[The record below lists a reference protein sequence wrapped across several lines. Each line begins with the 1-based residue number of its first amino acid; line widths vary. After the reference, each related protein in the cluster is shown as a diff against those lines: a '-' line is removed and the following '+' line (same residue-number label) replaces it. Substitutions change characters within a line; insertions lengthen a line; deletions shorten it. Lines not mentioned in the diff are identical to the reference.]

1 MKLSMW
7 ERIENNRYYI
17 GSQLIGTFIGN
28 DDIGYISQSTI
39 KGGNGYRKT
48 LKQTVQQ
55 LRNISV
61 SYTHLTLPTIYSV

>member
-28 DDIGYISQSTI
+28 DDIGYISQSTV

-55 LRNISV
+55 LRNIYWCKRLEESDE
-61 SYTHLTLPTIYSV
+61 

>member
-48 LKQTVQQ
+48 LKQTINQ
-55 LRNISV
+55 LRNTYWYMKLGEDDV
-61 SYTHLTLPTIYSV
+61 R